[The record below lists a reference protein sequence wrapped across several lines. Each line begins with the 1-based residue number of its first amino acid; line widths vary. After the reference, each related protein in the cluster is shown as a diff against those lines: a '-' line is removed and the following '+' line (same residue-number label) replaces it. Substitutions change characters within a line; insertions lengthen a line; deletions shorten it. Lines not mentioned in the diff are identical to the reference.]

1 MGDKLRLIIAIFW
14 RAAIIFLPMTEVA
27 FAALERQSPF
37 LSNSYVRDFAAM
49 YSDVI
54 LIVGSLFL
62 LAAGSTIG
70 YFFPTPQYG
79 AKPLPKPIKLLISV
93 VGGFLAFAF
102 YVHTEKTIT
111 PAVIWWVAAVSFV
124 SPAIIHLVH
133 AAAIKFTGIR
143 FGIVQQ
149 DLDSIKKSFNDEK
162 EGS

>member
-1 MGDKLRLIIAIFW
+1 MGDKFRLIIAIFW

-37 LSNSYVRDFAAM
+37 LGNSNVRDFAST

-54 LIVGSLFL
+54 LIVGSIFL
-62 LAAGSTIG
+62 LVAGSTIG

-93 VGGFLAFAF
+93 VCGFLAFAY
-102 YVHTEKTIT
+102 YVHTEKTISL
-111 PAVIWWVAAVSFV
+111 AVLWWVAAVSFV

-133 AAAIKFTGIR
+133 AAAIKFVGIR
-143 FGIVQQ
+143 AGVTQD
-149 DLDSIKKSFNDEK
+149 DLDNIKRSFGEEK
-162 EGS
+162 DGS